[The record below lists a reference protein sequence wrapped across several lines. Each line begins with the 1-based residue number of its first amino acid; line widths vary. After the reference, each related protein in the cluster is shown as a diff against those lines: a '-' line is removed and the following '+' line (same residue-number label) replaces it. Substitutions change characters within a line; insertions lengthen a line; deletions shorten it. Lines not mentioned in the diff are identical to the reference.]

1 MLASTKKRQTFTK
14 ALSVQCAAYILT
26 HLLCYLSMLAH
37 VGQSGDQKWGMQF
50 YHVFFRP
57 LQGLFNLLIFVSHKA
72 YDHKVMNQ
80 SLTVTQAI
88 INVFRDKEE
97 EKHFISNISLVRDD
111 HSFYFDG
118 DEEEVAMYDVDE
130 RGDEVD
136 VIDENLNAGDES
148 GISFADD
155 DGERNIPLSSN
166 SSNFS
171 KLFGSWI
178 SQETRSRLG
187 SLGSINSV

>member
-111 HSFYFDG
+111 HAFYFVG
-118 DEEEVAMYDVDE
+118 EERDAAMYDVGGEDE
-130 RGDEVD
+130 DEDEVA
-136 VIDENLNAGDES
+136 DEKNDNDNEKTSRELSNES
-148 GISFADD
+148 GLSVVDD
-155 DGERNIPLSSN
+155 PLSHV
-166 SSNFS
+166 
-171 KLFGSWI
+171 
-178 SQETRSRLG
+178 ESRK
-187 SLGSINSV
+187 